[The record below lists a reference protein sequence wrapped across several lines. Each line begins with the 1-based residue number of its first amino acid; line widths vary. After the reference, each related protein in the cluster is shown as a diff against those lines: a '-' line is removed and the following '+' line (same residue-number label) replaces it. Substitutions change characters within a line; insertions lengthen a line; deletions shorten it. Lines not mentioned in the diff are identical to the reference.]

1 MKLKMEKKDNYY
13 LLSQINYLLSQY
25 KITIVKKIKFP
36 WIEDNYIS
44 ENRTL
49 FNLSTFKSA
58 FGSLLYITKI
68 LQKRPN
74 WSFHFQ

>member
-36 WIEDNYIS
+36 
-44 ENRTL
+44 
-49 FNLSTFKSA
+49 
-58 FGSLLYITKI
+58 
-68 LQKRPN
+68 
-74 WSFHFQ
+74 